1 MNKLDMELFN
11 KICNICRVKK
21 YLILML
27 LSIAL
32 LISGCNKNKYVE
44 NNQLKENNKTNEG
57 LTFWE
62 EIDVR
67 KGKLDLNYDKIIC
80 PELTENSIMN
90 SDYLFVSDNLIY
102 RYNTSKIYNNDKNC
116 IPIGTVS
123 NKNVIFLSLLDG
135 VSESSTNIYSD
146 SEEWIKFKKN
156 FNINSKLISYRSHF
170 LGDIWQ
176 DYDVISFENGELI
189 AYFNKE
195 RIDSKGALMKNHSI
209 RINTD
214 AITNEKIIKLYGSI
228 IKTDKAFYLVKK
240 SKINAEQ
247 CDEYTDVECQYEYV
261 LEKEDFLTK
270 YYDEILNFTGRD
282 IITRNYEVVPL
293 FYIFEK

>member
-1 MNKLDMELFN
+1 MELFN

>member
-270 YYDEILNFTGRD
+270 YYDEILNFT
-282 IITRNYEVVPL
+282 
-293 FYIFEK
+293 